1 MAKRRDTEEPK
12 DAGDLFGA
20 IRLLNDELQSIKSL
34 LILLTLVFGCQQKHV
49 AAALGVSE
57 ATLSRMFP
65 KGFAKEIAK
74 VADRK
79 CARMPEAR

>member
-1 MAKRRDTEEPK
+1 MEPT
-12 DAGDLFGA
+12 DHG
-20 IRLLNDELQSIKSL
+20 ELVQEVRAVKMM
-34 LILLTLVFGCQQKHV
+34 LILNALAQGCQQKHV

-74 VADRK
+74 IADRRLTNQ
-79 CARMPEAR
+79 AESA